1 MLNPPHLPHR
11 GAPIS
16 YITSLEEFVLIQE
29 LIDEKI
35 KKIFERRF
43 TLSVCYVLI

>member
-29 LIDEKI
+29 LIDEI
-35 KKIFERRF
+35 LKKS
-43 TLSVCYVLI
+43 LSVDLHYQCAMS